1 MSDVRPE
8 IVLDG
13 DISPLRQKLREAGA
27 QIKQFGQEGETA
39 FSRMSGPLAALQSK
53 FVAIGAI
60 LAGGAVFKEAVAQA
74 VRFTEESTKLGRAMG
89 ISASQASVLRE
100 ALEAGNTS
108 QEDFVGASKGLAR
121 QIRENEDGLQA
132 MGLKTRDAAGELRPL
147 TDLTLEALDV
157 LNGYR
162 AGTDRAIA
170 GQALFGKGFEM
181 TSNLANMNKQAV
193 AEVKDQMQALGMV
206 ASAESVAAWQAYD
219 DAGDKANLTLKGMK
233 TTIGNALMPVLTQ
246 LAEWF
251 SAIGPA
257 AVTVIRGAIGG
268 LVSLFWGLRTA
279 AVIAFQ
285 AINSAVVT
293 IAEPIR
299 AVGAAFVKLVQGD
312 FKGAANELINI
323 PKVIGDA
330 WSGGWDTVVA
340 EAEKARDEIVN
351 LFAQG
356 TPTGAPASGGKSAGG
371 LVNKD
376 KPKTA
381 KEAADPSF
389 MATYEARL
397 AEVKNVYEQE
407 NALRQFSKEQE
418 LAYWRELQA
427 NLELTAKDRT
437 AIAKRT
443 ATLELEIRR
452 QLVKEERELTGVE
465 IEHRRNAAMAQVQAQ
480 QQAAN
485 FARSNGEIT
494 KRQLLTLEEQFA
506 RQRFEIEYQ
515 ALLERLELAKNDPNN
530 SPAELARI
538 KEQMLEV
545 ERNYQARRAEFGQE
559 KKKEGGAGEGGMY
572 DSIGQSFGNA
582 ANAMLTRATTLRQ
595 QLANVWQS
603 IYQSF
608 VQNMIVKPLSE
619 WIATQAKMLAVKL
632 GFMTEEQAATKTAAT
647 VTASIKSTETG
658 TVVAENAAQAGS
670 GAASAL
676 ASIPFAGPVL
686 ALAAMAAI
694 YAAVMGMRG
703 KKSAARGYDI
713 PKGLNPMVQTHEEEM
728 ILPQKYAN
736 VIRGLAAPDAESG
749 GGGGGFVFAPTIK
762 TNNSRDMLRALQD
775 GGVLRKAIEEMYRTL
790 PTKR

>member
-1 MSDVRPE
+1 MSETRPE

-13 DISPLRQKLREAGA
+13 DISPFRQKLREASA
-27 QIKQFGQEGETA
+27 QLKQFGAEGETA
-39 FSRMSGPLAALQSK
+39 FSRMSGPLATLQSK

-60 LAGGAVFKEAVAQA
+60 LAGGAVFKEAVAQT
-74 VRFTEESTKLGRAMG
+74 VKFTEESTKLGRAMG

-100 ALEAGNTS
+100 ALDAGNTS
-108 QEDFVGASKGLAR
+108 QEEFVGAAKGLAK

-170 GQALFGKGFEM
+170 GQTMFGKGFEM

-193 AEVKDQMQALGMV
+193 AEVKEQMQALGMV
-206 ASAESVAAWQAYD
+206 ASVESVAAWQAYD

-233 TTIGNALMPVLTQ
+233 TTIGNALLPVLTD
-246 LAEWF
+246 LSNWF
-251 SAIGPA
+251 ATIGPG
-257 AVTVIRGAIGG
+257 AVVVIRGAVGG
-268 LVSLFWGLRTA
+268 LVSVFH
-279 AVIAFQ
+279 AVTMGVTVLWETLNAM
-285 AINSAVVT
+285 VVT
-293 IAEPIR
+293 VAEPIR
-299 AVGAAFVKLVQGD
+299 ALGEAIGRGLVGDFDGAA
-312 FKGAANELINI
+312 AAIRG
-323 PKVIGDA
+323 IGPTISGA
-330 WSGGWDTVVA
+330 WS
-340 EAEKARDEIVN
+340 KAFDEMATKAQSTRDRIYN
-351 LFAQG
+351 LFAEG
-356 TPTGAPASGGKSAGG
+356 TPTAAAATGGKSAGG
-371 LVNKD
+371 LVKTD
-376 KPKTA
+376 KAKA
-381 KEAADPSF
+381 GKEAADPSF

-397 AEVKNVYEQE
+397 AEIKNLYEQE
-407 NALRQFSKEQE
+407 NVLRQFSKEQE

-437 AIAKRT
+437 TIAKRT

-452 QLVKEERELTGVE
+452 QAVKEEQDLNAVA
-465 IEHRRNAAMAQVQAQ
+465 IEHRRNAALAQVQAQ

-515 ALLERLELAKNDPNN
+515 SLLERLELAKNDPNN

-545 ERNYQARRAEFGQE
+545 ERNYQAQRAGLGQE
-559 KKKEGGAGEGGMY
+559 KKKEGGAGEGGMF

-582 ANAMLTRATTLRQ
+582 TNQMLTRATTWRQ
-595 QLANVWQS
+595 QMANIFQS
-603 IYQSF
+603 LYQIF
-608 VQNMIVKPLSE
+608 VQNLIVKPVAE
-619 WIATQAKMLAVKL
+619 WFASQAKMLAIKL
-632 GFMTEEQAATKTAAT
+632 GFLAEDKAATSMAAT
-647 VTASIKSTETG
+647 TTASIKSAETG

-736 VIRGLAAPDAESG
+736 VIRNMAAPSG
-749 GGGGGFVFAPTIK
+749 QDDSRGGGFVFAPTIK
-762 TNNSRDMLRALQD
+762 THDSRDMLRALQD
-775 GGVLRKAIEEMYRTL
+775 GGVLRKALDELQRNYV
-790 PTKR
+790 KN

>member
-1 MSDVRPE
+1 MGSEVRPE

-13 DISPLRQKLREAGA
+13 DISPFRQKLREASA
-27 QIKQFGQEGETA
+27 QLKQFGAEGETA
-39 FSRMSGPLAALQSK
+39 FTRMSGPLATLQSK

-60 LAGGAVFKEAVAQA
+60 LAGGAVFKEAVAQT

-108 QEDFVGASKGLAR
+108 QEEFVGASKGLAK

-132 MGLKTRDAAGELRPL
+132 MGLKTRDAAGQLRPL

-170 GQALFGKGFEM
+170 GQTLFGKGFEM

-193 AEVKDQMQALGMV
+193 AEVKEQMQALGMV

-219 DAGDKANLTLKGMK
+219 DAGDKANLTLKGIK
-233 TTIGNALMPVLTQ
+233 TTIGNALLPVLTQ
-246 LAEWF
+246 LADWF

-257 AVTVIRGAIGG
+257 AVVVIRGAIGG
-268 LVSLFWGLRTA
+268 LA
-279 AVIAFQ
+279 ATFHLVTTGVTVLWETLNAM
-285 AINSAVVT
+285 VVT
-293 IAEPIR
+293 VAEPIR
-299 AVGAAFVKLVQGD
+299 ALGEAIGRSLVGDFDGAAAAIRGIGPTIS
-312 FKGAANELINI
+312 GAWEQAF
-323 PKVIGDA
+323 DQMA
-330 WSGGWDTVVA
+330 A
-340 EAEKARDEIVN
+340 KAQKTRDQIWN
-351 LFAQG
+351 LFAEG
-356 TPTGAPASGGKSAGG
+356 TPTDGPGTGGKSAAG
-371 LVNKD
+371 LIKKD
-376 KPKTA
+376 KPKA
-381 KEAADPSF
+381 DKEAADPSF

-397 AEVKNVYEQE
+397 AEIKNMYEQE

-437 AIAKRT
+437 TIAKRT

-452 QLVKEERELTGVE
+452 QTVKEERELNAVG
-465 IEHRRNAAMAQVQAQ
+465 IEHQRNAALAQVQAQ

-494 KRQLLTLEEQFA
+494 KRQLLALEEQFA

-530 SPAELARI
+530 SPAALAQI

-545 ERNYQARRAEFGQE
+545 ERNYQQRRAELSQQQ
-559 KKKEGGAGEGGMY
+559 KQEGGDGSGMF
-572 DSIGQSFGNA
+572 DSIGDSFGNA
-582 ANAMLTRATTLRQ
+582 INQMLTRATTWRQ
-595 QLANVWQS
+595 QMANIFQS
-603 IYQSF
+603 VYQSF
-608 VQNMIVKPLSE
+608 VQNLIVKPLSE
-619 WIATQAKMLAVKL
+619 WIASQARMLAIKL
-632 GFMTEEQAATKTAAT
+632 GFLAEDTAAT
-647 VTASIKSTETG
+647 ATAATSNATIKATET
-658 TVVAENAAQAGS
+658 TAIVTENAVQAGS
-670 GAASAL
+670 GAAASQS
-676 ASIPFAGPVL
+676 SIPWVGPVL

-736 VIRGLAAPDAESG
+736 VIRNMAAPGAQEGAAG
-749 GGGGGFVFAPTIK
+749 GGMVFAPTIK
-762 TNNSRDMLRALQD
+762 AMDSRDVVRALQD
-775 GGVLRKAIEEMYRTL
+775 GGALRQALKELERSY
-790 PTKR
+790 TKQ